1 MGQPACYRVL
11 VKNLSNLTSSY
22 RAATLTDSETELL
35 VKSYRSDEL
44 NVDLDIVTRHN
55 HFNALRESN
64 LASNVKSSDE
74 ELRTIVIVEW
84 SMTATLFL
92 LQHIN
97 LSLEVFRCQDRTA
110 TANFKKEDSKKAKKT
125 LTIRYCSDKIAPVA
139 EK

>member
-1 MGQPACYRVL
+1 MRPPSRIAKR
-11 VKNLSNLTSSY
+11 S
-22 RAATLTDSETELL
+22 LL
-35 VKSYRSDEL
+35 VKSYRSDGS

-92 LQHIN
+92 LQHIK
-97 LSLEVFRCQDRTA
+97 LSLEVFVRSDGAGFCYDFTSLDVLLVDA
-110 TANFKKEDSKKAKKT
+110 TEKKT
-125 LTIRYCSDKIAPVA
+125 YIVSCLTLVKKPYGTSQRQ
-139 EK
+139 